1 MGQRRWALPCVGAP
15 GTSTRGLCP
24 LLPVSHERSVEVE
37 GPSRGLP
44 SFLSLASSLAL
55 DPDSGW
61 AKPQGKPL
69 SVLGQISALPA
80 RSGCLGK

>member
-1 MGQRRWALPCVGAP
+1 M
-15 GTSTRGLCP
+15 
-24 LLPVSHERSVEVE
+24 E